1 MVRGFL
7 QSILQKRKHVF
18 KTNCKNNIFD
28 KTVEAS
34 ILNVLYE
41 FQVQIKDVISFPLS
55 FWLLSII
62 CLAYYVAIFPFVS
75 LGVPF
80 FQKKFQFTQKN
91 ANFIASVPY
100 LISAPGKYFFLNVE
114 KNQFFEKMD
123 DKHYTKFVI
132 KISRNIIFYWPSF
145 FFQPRQFWEYW
156 LIRQAEMFSMW
167 PLPLQ

>member
-1 MVRGFL
+1 MIRGFL
-7 QSILQKRKHVF
+7 QSISQKSKHVF
-18 KTNCKNNIFD
+18 KKIVKDKIFN
-28 KTVEAS
+28 KTVQAS

-100 LISAPGKYFFLNVE
+100 LISAPGIYNLIKETFFSKIFLVFLNKIFFLIGS
-114 KNQFFEKMD
+114 
-123 DKHYTKFVI
+123 KH
-132 KISRNIIFYWPSF
+132 N
-145 FFQPRQFWEYW
+145 
-156 LIRQAEMFSMW
+156 
-167 PLPLQ
+167 

>member
-1 MVRGFL
+1 MTMSV
-7 QSILQKRKHVF
+7 KVF
-18 KTNCKNNIFD
+18 HQRIFFRNLRWFEDFYNQFFRSLSMYSKQIVKNNIFN
-28 KTVEAS
+28 KTLQAS

-100 LISAPGKYFFLNVE
+100 LISAPGRYSNKTKVFFFPKYFSAFLNLYI
-114 KNQFFEKMD
+114 FFWNGW
-123 DKHYTKFVI
+123 KH
-132 KISRNIIFYWPSF
+132 N
-145 FFQPRQFWEYW
+145 
-156 LIRQAEMFSMW
+156 
-167 PLPLQ
+167 

>member
-1 MVRGFL
+1 MIRGFL
-7 QSILQKRKHVF
+7 QSILQKPD
-18 KTNCKNNIFD
+18 CKKLCFN
-28 KTVEAS
+28 KTVQAS
-34 ILNVLYE
+34 VLNVLYE

-100 LISAPGKYFFLNVE
+100 LISAPGRYFLKE
-114 KNQFFEKMD
+114 K
-123 DKHYTKFVI
+123 V
-132 KISRNIIFYWPSF
+132 
-145 FFQPRQFWEYW
+145 FFQNSFCILKKKIEKIYF
-156 LIRQAEMFSMW
+156 LKKLDETIKLS
-167 PLPLQ
+167 L

>member
-1 MVRGFL
+1 MYSKQIV
-7 QSILQKRKHVF
+7 
-18 KTNCKNNIFD
+18 KNNIFN
-28 KTVEAS
+28 KTLQAS

-100 LISAPGKYFFLNVE
+100 LISAPGKYFFLN
-114 KNQFFEKMD
+114 KLKKINFFYKIDE
-123 DKHYTKFVI
+123 TI
-132 KISRNIIFYWPSF
+132 KLS
-145 FFQPRQFWEYW
+145 
-156 LIRQAEMFSMW
+156 
-167 PLPLQ
+167 LQ

>member
-1 MVRGFL
+1 MYSKQIVKIEFY
-7 QSILQKRKHVF
+7 
-18 KTNCKNNIFD
+18 N
-28 KTVEAS
+28 KTVQAS
-34 ILNVLYE
+34 ILNILYE

-100 LISAPGKYFFLNVE
+100 LISAPGK
-114 KNQFFEKMD
+114 
-123 DKHYTKFVI
+123 HFV
-132 KISRNIIFYWPSF
+132 KRKVV
-145 FFQPRQFWEYW
+145 FFQNISCIFKQIEK
-156 LIRQAEMFSMW
+156 LISF
-167 PLPLQ
+167 

>member
-1 MVRGFL
+1 MYSKQIV
-7 QSILQKRKHVF
+7 KD
-18 KTNCKNNIFD
+18 NIFN
-28 KTVEAS
+28 KTLQAS

-91 ANFIASVPY
+91 ANFIASLPY
-100 LISAPGKYFFLNVE
+100 LISAPGRYFNLKKGFFTKYFIAFLY
-114 KNQFFEKMD
+114 KLK
-123 DKHYTKFVI
+123 
-132 KISRNIIFYWPSF
+132 KILF
-145 FFQPRQFWEYW
+145 
-156 LIRQAEMFSMW
+156 
-167 PLPLQ
+167 

>member
-1 MVRGFL
+1 MYTKQIV
-7 QSILQKRKHVF
+7 
-18 KTNCKNNIFD
+18 KNNIFN
-28 KTVEAS
+28 KTLQAS

-100 LISAPGKYFFLNVE
+100 LISAPGRYSNKTKVFFFPKYFSAFLNL
-114 KNQFFEKMD
+114 
-123 DKHYTKFVI
+123 YI
-132 KISRNIIFYWPSF
+132 YI
-145 FFQPRQFWEYW
+145 
-156 LIRQAEMFSMW
+156 
-167 PLPLQ
+167 